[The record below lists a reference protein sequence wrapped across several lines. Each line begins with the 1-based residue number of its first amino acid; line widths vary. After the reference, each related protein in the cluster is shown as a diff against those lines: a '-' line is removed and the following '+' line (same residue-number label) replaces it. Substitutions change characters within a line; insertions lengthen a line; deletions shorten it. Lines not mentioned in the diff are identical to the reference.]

1 MTEPDNTGGR
11 QAGRF
16 AKGQSGNPAG
26 KPRGSRNATT
36 LALESLLDGQA
47 QALTQKAIE
56 LALAGDLTALRIC
69 LDRILPPRKDRPVTF
84 NFPVITSISE
94 AANTMS
100 AVLTAVAAG
109 EITPAEAAEISKL
122 VDTYVKAVEATDLS
136 ERIEKLERMTS
147 Q

>member
-1 MTEPDNTGGR
+1 MTRPDNTERR
-11 QAGRF
+11 QTGRF

-47 QALTQKAIE
+47 QVLTQKAID

-109 EITPAEAAEISKL
+109 DITPAEAAEISKL
-122 VDTYVKAVEATDLS
+122 VECYVKAVEATDLS
-136 ERIEKLERMTS
+136 DRIEKLERMTN

>member
-1 MTEPDNTGGR
+1 MTEPDSTGR
-11 QAGRF
+11 KQSGRF

-26 KPRGSRNATT
+26 RPQGSRNATT
-36 LALESLLDGQA
+36 LALETLLDGQA
-47 QALTQKAIE
+47 RALTQKAID

-84 NFPVITSISE
+84 SFPVITSISE

-136 ERIEKLERMTS
+136 ERIEKLERMTN

>member
-1 MTEPDNTGGR
+1 MTEPDSTGR
-11 QAGRF
+11 KQSGRF

-26 KPRGSRNATT
+26 RPQGSRNATT

-47 QALTQKAIE
+47 RALTQKAID

-84 NFPVITSISE
+84 NFPVITRISE

-136 ERIEKLERMTS
+136 ERIEKLERMTN